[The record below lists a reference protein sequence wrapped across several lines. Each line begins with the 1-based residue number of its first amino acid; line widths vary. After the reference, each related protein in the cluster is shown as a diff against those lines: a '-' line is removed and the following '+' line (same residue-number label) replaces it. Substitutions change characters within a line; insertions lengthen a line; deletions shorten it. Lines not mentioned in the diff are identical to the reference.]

1 MQLPLARFPWPRR
14 RPRSRGELARHTRAP
29 SGHPYAPRLPPR
41 ARRSLSVGARRPR
54 SLRPRRR
61 PHVTSAAGRAPR
73 FGGLREHGR
82 AEPASSSVRGPAE
95 GARPPPAP
103 ALRSVSPG
111 PAAAPRGG
119 GGMEPPPPLPP
130 RSPAEGR
137 EGSAP
142 RQDPPLGLPPPPP
155 PLPSLPPRLE
165 PPHAKRERESAGRP
179 ERMPPPEPGAAAAV
193 AGRRSAKRRRHLHG
207 AASPARPHGGG
218 ADAAGPSA
226 GGPASPPA
234 CPSADL
240 VGVPTLNAQ
249 SHGSPHPSQSVGP
262 SAVQVEPP
270 ELPSRLQSSPQGD
283 PRGWLPR
290 AQVAAKLPESRPSPG
305 PQDKGLAMSTHPL
318 PQRGQPEK
326 DPRLGCVCVQV
337 SLSLHTRLPQIGL
350 FHLCSQKKKK

>member
-142 RQDPPLGLPPPPP
+142 RQDPPLGLPPATST
-155 PLPSLPPRLE
+155 PSLAP
-165 PPHAKRERESAGRP
+165 
-179 ERMPPPEPGAAAAV
+179 
-193 AGRRSAKRRRHLHG
+193 
-207 AASPARPHGGG
+207 SPARAAAREAGARKRGETG
-218 ADAAGPSA
+218 ADAPARA
-226 GGPASPPA
+226 RRGGGGGGETEREAAAPP
-234 CPSADL
+234 
-240 VGVPTLNAQ
+240 
-249 SHGSPHPSQSVGP
+249 
-262 SAVQVEPP
+262 
-270 ELPSRLQSSPQGD
+270 
-283 PRGWLPR
+283 PRGSVPGSASRWRCGRGGAERRRPR
-290 AQVAAKLPESRPSPG
+290 FTPG
-305 PQDKGLAMSTHPL
+305 L
-318 PQRGQPEK
+318 PQR
-326 DPRLGCVCVQV
+326 
-337 SLSLHTRLPQIGL
+337 
-350 FHLCSQKKKK
+350 